1 MNRGGAMP
9 KTNPTGWVYLRSGDC
24 TIRWQRG
31 GKVAHVF
38 SGNQVNKN
46 PARAEAIAIFP
57 VSAQGWTDLAAVKLA
72 GETWVKEHR
81 QRCQAC
87 GVIS

>member
-1 MNRGGAMP
+1 MP
-9 KTNPTGWVYLRSGDC
+9 STRPTVLVYLRSGDC

-31 GKVAHVF
+31 DTVAYVF
-38 SGNQVNKN
+38 SGNQVKKN
-46 PARAEAIAIFP
+46 PARAEVITTFSVP
-57 VSAQGWTDLAAVKLA
+57 SKGWPDLAAVRLT

-81 QRCQAC
+81 QRRQAC